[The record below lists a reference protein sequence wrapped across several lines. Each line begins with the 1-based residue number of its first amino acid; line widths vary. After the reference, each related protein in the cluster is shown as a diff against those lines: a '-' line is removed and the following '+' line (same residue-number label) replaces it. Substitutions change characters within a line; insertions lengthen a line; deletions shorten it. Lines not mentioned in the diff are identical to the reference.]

1 MGASGEGRRCRQGEA
16 VLGVGVG
23 SPWRRKECVERMSG
37 GKKCGKGR
45 EGRRERSRKWN
56 GGLV

>member
-1 MGASGEGRRCRQGEA
+1 MPAGSGCVGCGRGEP
-16 VLGVGVG
+16 LE
-23 SPWRRKECVERMSG
+23 RRKECVERMSG